1 VWITPSALDDISDIA
16 DFYFELV
23 DEESSQ
29 RFINDVFDTITSL
42 DSFPESNAYFD
53 EEHGLRR
60 VRVRNHKVS
69 VVYIVDNGVYEV
81 IAFGAFHV
89 AVSQANIRRDWLKDL
104 KNWTNSLISYIG
116 QKHALIV

>member
-1 VWITPSALDDISDIA
+1 MAKYNVRIAPSALDDISDIA

-29 RFINDVFDTITSL
+29 RFIDDVFDTITSL

-89 AVSQANIRRDWLKDL
+89 AGKPSEYTKRLVKRLKELD
-104 KNWTNSLISYIG
+104 
-116 QKHALIV
+116 